1 MADAVVVF
9 QGWGSS
15 TQGWGDGAWG
25 ENIAVPGATGAVG
38 TVSVV
43 AEANVYPSGL
53 SATGSVGTVS
63 VVAEANDFACGS

>member
-43 AEANVYPSGL
+43 AGANVYPSR
-53 SATGSVGTVS
+53 S
-63 VVAEANDFACGS
+63 